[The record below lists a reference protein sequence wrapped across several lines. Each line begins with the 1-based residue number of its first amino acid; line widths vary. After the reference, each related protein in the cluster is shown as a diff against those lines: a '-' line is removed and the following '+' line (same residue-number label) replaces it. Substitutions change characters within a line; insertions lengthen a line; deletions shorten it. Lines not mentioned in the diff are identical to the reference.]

1 MAGSRALKIYVPMPG
16 MNHMPRVPGW
26 SRQLAAP
33 DYQRIARLVDDL
45 GFDALATPEHFAMPF
60 WEVPRLGPYWLHGM
74 TVMAFIAGATS
85 RVRVDAS
92 VLVLPYYQPL
102 ALAKAITTLDVLS
115 GGRLNISIGVGHA
128 EAEFAALGVPF
139 HERGRRADEILAA
152 MHELWTAEEPSFH
165 GEFYDIEGLAFE
177 PKPLQQP
184 RPPIYVGGN
193 SKAALRRAARHD
205 GWQPNPTDFS
215 LADLPPL
222 LEYLHDQPELAQ
234 KRDTFEI
241 CWLGGPPLSEF
252 DTFASASAAQK
263 SAYRDRAVEWFET
276 LQAAGAT
283 RTSLPA
289 PPTESIEEFADHLA
303 WFAEEIG
310 TQR

>member
-1 MAGSRALKIYVPMPG
+1 MAGSRALKIYVPLPG
-16 MNHMPRVPGW
+16 TNHMPRVPDW
-26 SRQLAAP
+26 SRQLMAP
-33 DYQRIARLVDDL
+33 DFQGIARVVDDL
-45 GFDALATPEHFAMPF
+45 GFDALTTPEHFAMPY
-60 WEVPRLGPYWLHGM
+60 WEVPRLGTFWLHGT
-74 TVMAFIAGATS
+74 TVMAFIAGATT

-128 EAEFAALGVPF
+128 EAEFAALGIPF

-152 MHELWTAEEPSFH
+152 MHELWTSEEPSFH

-177 PKPLQQP
+177 PKPLQRP

-215 LADLPPL
+215 LDDLPPL
-222 LEYLHDQPELAQ
+222 LEYLYDQPELAT
-234 KRDTFEI
+234 KRDTFDI
-241 CWLGGPPLSEF
+241 NWLGGPPLWEF
-252 DTFASASAAQK
+252 ETFASASPQARA
-263 SAYRDRAVEWFET
+263 AYRDRAIEWFET
-276 LQAAGAT
+276 LKAAGAT

-289 PPTESIEEFADHLA
+289 PPTASLEEFADHLT
-303 WFAEEIG
+303 WFAAEIG